1 MTRTDYTDADLTFYL
16 QVYRDVARAAWC
28 LTALRRHYPH
38 ARVIVVSDGDRDL
51 RYAALRRR
59 FGVEFHLGERLY
71 PLQYGGRMI
80 ERMLRLWNLQTDY
93 MFKIDP
99 DALVHRRFQW
109 LPAEPLALFGDCQPL
124 QGGCVGYTRQAGQ
137 RLLESGLLA
146 DPVLTRPELS
156 WALLPNGSLH
166 ESLWTDISISG
177 LVRTDWII
185 AWCCRQLEISQI
197 GFPEIYSRWREPIPD
212 GLDVAVSHPHKHI
225 PIERDEL

>member
-1 MTRTDYTDADLTFYL
+1 MRTDYTDADLTFYL

-28 LTALRRHYPH
+28 LTALRQHFPH
-38 ARVIVVSDGDRDL
+38 ARVLVVSDGDRDL

-59 FGVEFHLGERLY
+59 FGVEFRLGERLY
-71 PLQYGGRMI
+71 PRQYGGRMI
-80 ERMLRLWNLQTDY
+80 ERMLRLWNTQTDFL
-93 MFKIDP
+93 FKIDP
-99 DALVHRRFQW
+99 DALVQRRFQW

-137 RLLESGLLA
+137 RLLDSGLLA
-146 DPVLTRPELS
+146 DPVLTQPEQS
-156 WALLPNGSLH
+156 WALLPDGSLH

-185 AWCCRQLEISQI
+185 AWCCRRLDIPQV
-197 GFPEIYSRWREPIPD
+197 GFPEIYSRWREPVPD

>member
-1 MTRTDYTDADLTFYL
+1 MRTDYTDADLTFYL

-28 LTALRRHYPH
+28 LAALRQHYPH
-38 ARVIVVSDGDRDL
+38 VRVIVVSDGDRDL

-71 PLQYGGRMI
+71 PRQYGGRMI
-80 ERMLRLWNLQTDY
+80 ERMLRLWGLQTDY
-93 MFKIDP
+93 LFKIDP

-109 LPAEPLALFGDCQPL
+109 LPEEPVALFGDCQPL

-137 RLLESGLLA
+137 RLLDSGLLA
-146 DPVLTRPELS
+146 DRVLTQPEKS
-156 WALLPNGSLH
+156 WALWPDGTLH

-185 AWCCRQLEISQI
+185 AWCCRQLDITQI
-197 GFPEIYSRWREPIPD
+197 GFPEIYSRWREQIPD